1 MYIFVE
7 NRTLVAFDLC
17 LGPFS
22 KALRKN
28 GSPMV
33 DPWLTTDFK
42 QAQAPGMAIL
52 VYIHPWILVQYIPLN
67 PTFKWCGVNLV
78 ILVIVIVGYEISYS
92 HIMLYLT
99 IVHNHIYIT
108 YITYKMGPPR

>member
-42 QAQAPGMAIL
+42 QAQAPGMAIFGL
-52 VYIHPWILVQYIPLN
+52 YSPMNTSSIHTPQPNIQVMWRQLSYL
-67 PTFKWCGVNLV
+67 
-78 ILVIVIVGYEISYS
+78 GYSYS
-92 HIMLYLT
+92 WLW
-99 IVHNHIYIT
+99 N
-108 YITYKMGPPR
+108 